1 MTKPIDLYTSTH
13 KGQRL
18 KFSEISNAA
27 GTLNINDQNKLNSL
41 EVALVSFRDHMYKH
55 ASLEEKFIHPLLA
68 ERVPGGADRLE
79 EDHRVMHKQFE
90 NIVACFGELKK
101 KLTNFEQRDELSLE
115 FYRAWSRFISFYL
128 DHIDFEEDHV
138 MPLLWK
144 LCTHDE
150 LAGRFRQIVTDLTP
164 NQLMYN
170 LEIILPALNP
180 AERFMTLKMGQ
191 TTMPTEAF
199 QAVLNVAERV
209 LSPEDLASLKAMLK

>member
-1 MTKPIDLYTSTH
+1 LTKPIDLYTSTH

-90 NIVACFGELKK
+90 NLVACFGELKK
-101 KLTNFEQRDELSLE
+101 KLTDFEQRDELSLE

-164 NQLMYN
+164 NQFMYN

>member
-90 NIVACFGELKK
+90 NIVTCFGELKK
-101 KLTNFEQRDELSLE
+101 KLTDFEQRDELSLE

-144 LCTHDE
+144 LCTNDE

>member
-1 MTKPIDLYTSTH
+1 LTKPIDLYTSTH

-101 KLTNFEQRDELSLE
+101 KLTDFEQRDELSLE

-144 LCTHDE
+144 LCTDDE

-199 QAVLNVAERV
+199 QAVLNLAERV
-209 LSPEDLASLKAMLK
+209 LSPEDWASLKAMLK

>member
-1 MTKPIDLYTSTH
+1 LTKPIDLYTSTH

-101 KLTNFEQRDELSLE
+101 KLTDFEQRDELSLE

-144 LCTHDE
+144 LCTDDE

-209 LSPEDLASLKAMLK
+209 LSPEDWVSLKAMLK

>member
-1 MTKPIDLYTSTH
+1 LTKPIDLYTSTH

-101 KLTNFEQRDELSLE
+101 KLTDFEQRDELSLE

-199 QAVLNVAERV
+199 QAVLNLAERV
-209 LSPEDLASLKAMLK
+209 LSPEDWASLKAMLK

>member
-1 MTKPIDLYTSTH
+1 LTKPIDLYTSTH

-79 EDHRVMHKQFE
+79 DHRVMHEQFE

-101 KLTNFEQRDELSLE
+101 KLTDFEQRDELSLE

-180 AERFMTLKMGQ
+180 AERFITLKMGQ

-209 LSPEDLASLKAMLK
+209 LSPEDWASLKAMLK

>member
-79 EDHRVMHKQFE
+79 EDHRVMHKQFD
-90 NIVACFGELKK
+90 NLVACFGELKK
-101 KLTNFEQRDELSLE
+101 KPTDFEQRDELSLE

-144 LCTHDE
+144 LCTQDE
-150 LAGRFRQIVTDLTP
+150 LAGRFRQIMADQTTK
-164 NQLMYN
+164 QLLSN
-170 LEIILPALNP
+170 LGIILPALNP
-180 AERFMTLKMGQ
+180 AERFMILKMGQ
-191 TTMPTEAF
+191 ATMPPEAF
-199 QAVLNVAERV
+199 QTVAKVAEQVLN
-209 LSPEDLASLKAMLK
+209 PEDWTSLKAMLK

>member
-79 EDHRVMHKQFE
+79 QDHRVMHKQFE
-90 NIVACFGELKK
+90 NIVTCFGELKK

-144 LCTHDE
+144 LCTDDE

-191 TTMPTEAF
+191 ATMPTEAF

-209 LSPEDLASLKAMLK
+209 LSPEDWASLKAMLK

>member
-1 MTKPIDLYTSTH
+1 MTKTIDLYTSTH

-41 EVALVSFRDHMYKH
+41 EVALVSFRDHMYQH

-79 EDHRVMHKQFE
+79 EDHRVMHKQFD
-90 NIVACFGELKK
+90 NLVACFGELKK
-101 KLTNFEQRDELSLE
+101 KPTDFEQRDELSLE

-144 LCTHDE
+144 LCTQDE
-150 LAGRFRQIVTDLTP
+150 LAGRFRQIMADQTP
-164 NQLMYN
+164 KQLLDN
-170 LEIILPALNP
+170 LGIILPALNP

-191 TTMPTEAF
+191 ATMPTEAF

-209 LSPEDLASLKAMLK
+209 LSPEDWASLKAMLK

>member
-1 MTKPIDLYTSTH
+1 LTKPIDLYTSTH

-101 KLTNFEQRDELSLE
+101 KLTDFEQRDELSLE

-144 LCTHDE
+144 LCTQDE
-150 LAGRFRQIVTDLTP
+150 LAGRFRQIMVDQTP
-164 NQLMYN
+164 KQLLDN
-170 LEIILPALNP
+170 LGIILPALNP

-199 QAVLNVAERV
+199 QSVLNVAERV
-209 LSPEDLASLKAMLK
+209 LSPEDWASLKAMLK

>member
-90 NIVACFGELKK
+90 NLVACFGELKK
-101 KLTNFEQRDELSLE
+101 KLTDFEQRDELSLE

-144 LCTHDE
+144 LCTDDE

-180 AERFMTLKMGQ
+180 AERFMILKMGQ
-191 TTMPTEAF
+191 STMPTEAF

-209 LSPEDLASLKAMLK
+209 LSSEDWASLKAMLK

>member
-79 EDHRVMHKQFE
+79 QDHRVMHKQFE
-90 NIVACFGELKK
+90 NIVTCFGELKK
-101 KLTNFEQRDELSLE
+101 KLTDFEQRDELSLE

-144 LCTHDE
+144 LCTQDE
-150 LAGRFRQIVTDLTP
+150 LASSFKQILADQTP
-164 NQLMYN
+164 KQLLDN
-170 LEIILPALNP
+170 LGIILPALNP
-180 AERFMTLKMGQ
+180 TERFMTLKMGQ

-209 LSPEDLASLKAMLK
+209 LSPEDWASLKAILN

>member
-90 NIVACFGELKK
+90 NLVACFGELKK
-101 KLTNFEQRDELSLE
+101 KLTDFEQRDELSLE

-144 LCTHDE
+144 LCTNDE

>member
-1 MTKPIDLYTSTH
+1 LTKPIDLYTSTH

-27 GTLNINDQNKLNSL
+27 GTLNMNDHNKLNSL
-41 EVALVSFRDHMYKH
+41 EVTLVSFRDHMYQH

-79 EDHRVMHKQFE
+79 EDHRVMRKQFD
-90 NIVACFGELKK
+90 NLVACFGELKK
-101 KLTNFEQRDELSLE
+101 KSTDFEQRDEFSLE

-144 LCTHDE
+144 LCTQDE
-150 LAGRFRQIVTDLTP
+150 LAGRFRQIMADQTP
-164 NQLMYN
+164 KQLLDN
-170 LEIILPALNP
+170 LGIILPALNP
-180 AERFMTLKMGQ
+180 AERSMTLKMGQ
-191 TTMPTEAF
+191 ATMPAEAF

-209 LSPEDLASLKAMLK
+209 LSPEDWEPLKAMLK